1 MRKISTK
8 NILKKIFKTKPE
20 KKVKKKVAV
29 KKVSKAKK
37 TVKEKIKK
45 TKKVVHNRLIYD
57 LDKANSARE
66 VSRIMWQVYMS
77 GSGYGTIGS
86 TWKKHYNSV

>member
-1 MRKISTK
+1 MDLE
-8 NILKKIFKTKPE
+8 ILQKLDKMELTEARDAANSLID
-20 KKVKKKVAV
+20 V
-29 KKVSKAKK
+29 
-37 TVKEKIKK
+37 KK

-57 LDKANSARE
+57 LDKARNSRE

-86 TWKKHYNSV
+86 TWKKHYNNA

>member
-1 MRKISTK
+1 MELSEARAAANDLID
-8 NILKKIFKTKPE
+8 
-20 KKVKKKVAV
+20 V
-29 KKVSKAKK
+29 
-37 TVKEKIKK
+37 KK